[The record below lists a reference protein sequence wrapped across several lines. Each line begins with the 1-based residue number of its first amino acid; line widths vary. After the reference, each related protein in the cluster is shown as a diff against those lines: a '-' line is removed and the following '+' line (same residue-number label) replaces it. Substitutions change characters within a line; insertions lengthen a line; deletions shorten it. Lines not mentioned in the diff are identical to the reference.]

1 MRPRLETE
9 PATATDTGFGR
20 AVPWPSAAAK
30 RVRAR
35 TRLASIDLL
44 RGLVIV
50 LMALD
55 HVRDYFTAARF
66 SPLDLEQTDPP
77 LFLTRWITHFC
88 APVFVLLAGVSA
100 RLVAQRCTTDELR
113 RFLLTRGLWLI
124 VLEFTVVTF
133 AWTVNLRYEYG
144 LVMQVIW
151 ALGVSMI
158 ALAAL
163 VGLPVRVVAFVGL
176 VLVAGHNL
184 LDGVTPVQFV
194 AWAPLWNVLH
204 VQGPTPF
211 GFVLYPLLP
220 WVGVMA
226 LGFALGGVYA
236 WDAPRRR
243 RTLIAIGA
251 AAILAF
257 VVLRLANGYGDPQPW
272 TRQATATLTVLS
284 FLNVSKYPP
293 SLLYLL
299 ATLGPALVMLAMFET
314 VRGRFAAV
322 IEVFGRVPLFF
333 YVLHIALAHLAA
345 GLIALWMGFGTA
357 VLADMFLKLPDGWGF
372 GLAGVYLAWA
382 GVLATLYPV
391 CHWFSDVKRRRR
403 DWWLAYL

>member
-1 MRPRLETE
+1 
-9 PATATDTGFGR
+9 
-20 AVPWPSAAAK
+20 
-30 RVRAR
+30 
-35 TRLASIDLL
+35 
-44 RGLVIV
+44 
-50 LMALD
+50 
-55 HVRDYFTAARF
+55 
-66 SPLDLEQTDPP
+66 
-77 LFLTRWITHFC
+77 
-88 APVFVLLAGVSA
+88 
-100 RLVAQRCTTDELR
+100 
-113 RFLLTRGLWLI
+113 
-124 VLEFTVVTF
+124 
-133 AWTVNLRYEYG
+133 
-144 LVMQVIW
+144 
-151 ALGVSMI
+151 
-158 ALAAL
+158 
-163 VGLPVRVVAFVGL
+163 
-176 VLVAGHNL
+176 
-184 LDGVTPVQFV
+184 
-194 AWAPLWNVLH
+194 
-204 VQGPTPF
+204 
-211 GFVLYPLLP
+211 
-220 WVGVMA
+220 MA

-272 TRQATATLTVLS
+272 TGQATATFTVLS

-299 ATLGPALVMLAMFET
+299 ATLGPALVMLATFES

-357 VLADMFLKLPDGWGF
+357 VLADIFLKLPDGWGF

-382 GVLATLYPV
+382 GVLATLYPA
-391 CHWFSDVKRRRR
+391 CRWFADLKRRRR